1 IIGITRQIVL
11 FSSTFI
17 YPNDGFSK
25 VLSSTRNLRWDK
37 GPVPPS
43 QDKGNEYMYKLLSW
57 AAPVIWM
64 AIIFYLS
71 HQPSAASNELSS
83 GLTEVIINKIK
94 TIAPDRE
101 FNIEAFHHYVR
112 KNAHFFAYL
121 LLGVL
126 VLHALRS
133 SNILGYR
140 GIIAA
145 LLICVQYAASD
156 EIHQLFIAG
165 RSGEVRDV
173 LIDSAGASTGIGIW
187 MVVARILGRKRS

>member
-1 IIGITRQIVL
+1 
-11 FSSTFI
+11 
-17 YPNDGFSK
+17 
-25 VLSSTRNLRWDK
+25 
-37 GPVPPS
+37 
-43 QDKGNEYMYKLLSW
+43 MYKLLSW

-94 TIAPDRE
+94 TIAPDWE
-101 FNIEAFHHYVR
+101 FNIESFHHYVR

-145 LLICVQYAASD
+145 LLICVLYAASD

-173 LIDSAGASTGIGIW
+173 LIDSAGASIGIGIW